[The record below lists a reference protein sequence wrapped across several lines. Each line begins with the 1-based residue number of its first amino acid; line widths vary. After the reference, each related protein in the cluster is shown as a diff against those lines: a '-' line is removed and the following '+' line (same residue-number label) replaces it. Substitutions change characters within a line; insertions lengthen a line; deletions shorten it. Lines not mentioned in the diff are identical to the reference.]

1 MHFFFWRI
9 PLQAVPPSNGL
20 DDHGYLRNRTN
31 IENYDPEVPF
41 ESQGRPRSEFD
52 PNATSI
58 AGRSLIGIRI
68 PLTFV
73 YEMIEWSCRKTADD
87 TPRTADE

>member
-52 PNATSI
+52 PNAT
-58 AGRSLIGIRI
+58 
-68 PLTFV
+68 FD
-73 YEMIEWSCRKTADD
+73 CRQIIDRYQNFTD
-87 TPRTADE
+87 T